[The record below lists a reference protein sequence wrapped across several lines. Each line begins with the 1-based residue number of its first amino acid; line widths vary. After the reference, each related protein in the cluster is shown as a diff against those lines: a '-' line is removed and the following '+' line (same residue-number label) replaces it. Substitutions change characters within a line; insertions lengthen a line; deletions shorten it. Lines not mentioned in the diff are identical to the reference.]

1 MRRPS
6 PTDAPTELFRAT
18 PERRLTLLKAAWPA
32 AVGPELARRS
42 EVVAL
47 EGGRARIRV
56 ADATWRRG
64 LWRMRSDV
72 LARLRRVAGAAAPHA
87 LSFVEGPVAA
97 PADQSRREPPSVEPV
112 PLPPALADAVELI
125 PDEATRARFR
135 ETVGRYLARFPPQ
148 TGAGDEDGV

>member
-18 PERRLTLLKAAWPA
+18 PARRLTLLKAAWPV
-32 AVGPELARRS
+32 AVGPEMARRS

-47 EGGRARIRV
+47 DGARARIRV
-56 ADATWRRG
+56 ADATWRRS
-64 LWRMRSDV
+64 LWRMRGDL
-72 LARLRRVAGAAAPHA
+72 LARLRKVAGAAAPYA

-97 PADQSRREPPSVEPV
+97 PPGRPGSPTRAVEPV
-112 PLPPALADAVELI
+112 PLPPALADAAELI
-125 PDEATRARFR
+125 PDDATRERFR

-148 TGAGDEDGV
+148 TAAGDDDAA